1 MFTKVISCVEAL
13 PNYEVLLTFHS
24 GSRAIVN
31 LKKRLNS
38 MRLEKLN
45 DPECFNS
52 VSTDGVYV
60 IWKCGVEEIRVSVDE
75 MIDTLLNSM

>member
-1 MFTKVISCVEAL
+1 
-13 PNYEVLLTFHS
+13 
-24 GSRAIVN
+24 
-31 LKKRLNS
+31 

-75 MIDTLLNSM
+75 MIDTLLNGV